1 MSSKLRHQNKVPV
14 RSLSPTILV
23 AVIVLMGAM
32 PWVYFKNQLVAGG
45 RVQRGLEERLTELAA
60 HNRALEARIASL
72 SSRKALQERL
82 DTGVIA
88 MVPLEGQAIVKI
100 DPRWQPAV
108 PHIVGGQSQLV
119 PVVNQEV
126 RR

>member
-60 HNRALEARIASL
+60 YNRVLEARIASL

-82 DTGVIA
+82 DSGVIA

-100 DPRWQPAV
+100 DPRWQPSV

-119 PVVNQEV
+119 PVANQEV

>member
-14 RSLSPTILV
+14 RSLSPGVLI

-45 RVQRGLEERLTELAA
+45 RVQRGLEERLTELCAR
-60 HNRALEARIASL
+60 NKVLEVRIASL
-72 SSRKALQERL
+72 SSRTALQARL
-82 DTGVIA
+82 DEGLIS

-100 DPRWQPAV
+100 DPRWQPSV
-108 PHIVGGQSQLV
+108 PHIVGGESRLV
-119 PVVNQEV
+119 PVSNQEV